1 MNKRIVLIL
10 MIHIAVVLWIA
21 NGWQKELL
29 NVSFEGDMLETD
41 TGKYEPDLFGNGIYI
56 DSSAGAVEK
65 YVSTP
70 KMNLN

>member
-29 NVSFEGDMLETD
+29 NERGYIPRRLRRKKLFE
-41 TGKYEPDLFGNGIYI
+41 
-56 DSSAGAVEK
+56 
-65 YVSTP
+65 
-70 KMNLN
+70 